1 MILLPSATS
10 LFGSL
15 GLIALALLVIAL
27 TARKLAT
34 CHGSD
39 VRIVWYFFA
48 LALTATLLIAWWAS
62 GAGAIDAAGSFRG
75 KAGSLLLGLLKIT
88 VDVGGGLKFY
98 GGAVALIVVPQM
110 ISWALSGLAGCA
122 AAPILVGPALR
133 FFMWSIVK
141 TLVIAAGVVLGAT
154 LYGSWQ
160 NWTGLT
166 SSRVLELTGS
176 AFVLVASSFVTVYL
190 FRDAE
195 SPAPSGQMSPSAA
208 KLGKAIRRLN
218 KWMNR
223 RITRPSRPL

>member
-1 MILLPSATS
+1 
-10 LFGSL
+10 
-15 GLIALALLVIAL
+15 
-27 TARKLAT
+27 
-34 CHGSD
+34 
-39 VRIVWYFFA
+39 
-48 LALTATLLIAWWAS
+48 
-62 GAGAIDAAGSFRG
+62 
-75 KAGSLLLGLLKIT
+75 
-88 VDVGGGLKFY
+88 
-98 GGAVALIVVPQM
+98 
-110 ISWALSGLAGCA
+110 
-122 AAPILVGPALR
+122 
-133 FFMWSIVK
+133 MWSIVE

-176 AFVLVASSFVTVYL
+176 AFVLVASSFVTIYL